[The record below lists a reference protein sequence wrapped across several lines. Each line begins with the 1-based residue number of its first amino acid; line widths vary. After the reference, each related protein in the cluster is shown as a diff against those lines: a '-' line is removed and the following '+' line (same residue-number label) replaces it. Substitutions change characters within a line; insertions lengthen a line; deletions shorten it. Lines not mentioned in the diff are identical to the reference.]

1 MIKGK
6 TWNLLKWGIMML
18 WIYLAIS
25 FPGLAQDRPNVVL
38 IFVDDMGY
46 GDLGAYGAKDI
57 ATPNLDQMA
66 RNGVKFTNFYVA
78 QAVCSASRASLLT
91 GTYANRLGIHG
102 ALDHTAKHGLNPEET
117 TIAEMLKEQGYQS
130 AMFGKWHLGH
140 LPPFLP
146 TKQGFDEFYG
156 IPYSNDMWPQH
167 PQTKNYYPPLPL
179 FLNDKVVDTL
189 HNDQSKLTTELTE
202 RAVDFIRRKKDQPFF
217 LYLAHPMPHV
227 PLFVSEKFK
236 GKSKRG
242 LYGDVVMEID
252 WSVGKILQT
261 LRDNALEEKTL
272 VIFISDNG
280 PWLSYSGHAG
290 SAYPLREGKG
300 TSWDGGVKVPALMY
314 WKGKIPA
321 GTVQTNPAM
330 TIDMLPTI
338 AKLTKAD
345 LPKLPIDGKDISTL
359 MLDAK
364 AKSPQEAYFI
374 YYNRNELQAMVMGD
388 WKLYFPHSYRS
399 LVPGQEPRSDGL
411 PIDYHMIKME
421 QMELYH
427 VPSDP
432 SETTNVIAQQPQILE
447 KMLRLAEPA
456 RIDMGDALQNR
467 DGKNNRNPGRVD

>member
-227 PLFVSEKFK
+227 PLFVSEKFR

-321 GTVQTNPAM
+321 GNVQTNPAM

-427 VPSDP
+427 LPSDP

>member
-1 MIKGK
+1 MIKVK
-6 TWNLLKWGIMML
+6 PWNPLKWGMLML
-18 WIYLAIS
+18 WLSLAIS
-25 FPGLAQDRPNVVL
+25 FPTLAQDRPNVIL

-46 GDLGAYGAKDI
+46 GDLGAYGAEDI

-66 RNGVKFTNFYVA
+66 ENGVKFTNFYVS

-117 TIAEMLKEQGYQS
+117 TIAEMLKEQGYQT

-179 FLNDKVVDTL
+179 FFNDKVVDTL
-189 HNDQSKLTTELTE
+189 HNDQSRLTTELTE
-202 RAVDFIRRKKDQPFF
+202 RAVNFIQRKKDQPFF

-227 PLFVSEKFK
+227 PLFVSEKFR

-242 LYGDVVMEID
+242 LYGDVLMEID
-252 WSVGKILQT
+252 WSVGQILKT
-261 LRDNALEEKTL
+261 LRDNGLEEKTI

-345 LPKLPIDGKDISTL
+345 LPKLPIDGKDISTM

-399 LVPGQEPRSDGL
+399 LVPGQTPRSDGL

-421 QMELYH
+421 EMELYH

-432 SETTNVIAQQPQILE
+432 SETTNVIAQQSQIVE
-447 KMLRLAEPA
+447 KMLRLAESA